1 MDLGLSRYFS
11 NEEDR
16 TAAIERLVRDGHAR
30 RLREIIFKK
39 GNDVDRIF
47 EAARDGDQVVT
58 RWLAAEEVAP
68 IQEAVRHALRD
79 DTYITFSF
87 RELDEVYHIESL
99 QNLAFNLQNDPGF
112 GRVTVNL
119 ADGVSAHATHVK
131 RSERDWQDV
140 DDRAWV
146 ACELHY
152 IVKTH
157 DLILHS
163 E

>member
-1 MDLGLSRYFS
+1 MSDNSREF
-11 NEEDR
+11 
-16 TAAIERLVRDGHAR
+16 
-30 RLREIIFKK
+30 
-39 GNDVDRIF
+39 
-47 EAARDGDQVVT
+47 T
-58 RWLAAEEVAP
+58 RVM
-68 IQEAVRHALRD
+68 V
-79 DTYITFSF
+79 
-87 RELDEVYHIESL
+87 
-99 QNLAFNLQNDPGF
+99 
-112 GRVTVNL
+112 RVTVNL